1 MRSCSSRP
9 RFAAAALTT
18 TALLF
23 SLGLGSLAAQTPP
36 GVPAPAVTPIPPAPT
51 PMAPPADLNLGG
63 YPVLRLRGT
72 AGGMTP
78 DQRISVI
85 LSRVTPLLG
94 NPVILP
100 SDVVVYLPPPKSR
113 YNRYP
118 VIYALG
124 RRLITVDPATVK
136 AAGGGKTPLEVAK
149 LWAAR
154 LQQVLPRVNWRPSNA
169 PEPKIPTNP
178 PLTVTTD
185 FAQVGGDPASVTL
198 RGKVIL
204 KVRGPQMGGL
214 TAAERADILTARLA
228 RLANQPAATA
238 PDAVQVT
245 MTVTGEAALAL
256 AGTTLLSVT
265 PQDAAAANVAKPSLL
280 AESWAKNLRAVLTPP
295 APVPPAPVPPIPTE
309 NVPTAQSN
317 AAPTASVPPVPAA
330 SVPPVPATSVPPV
343 PAASAPPVPAASAP
357 PVPAASVP
365 PKGG

>member
-1 MRSCSSRP
+1 MRPHFGR
-9 RFAAAALTT
+9 AAAAL
-18 TALLF
+18 LLSF
-23 SLGLGSLAAQTPP
+23 SLSPLAAQTPP
-36 GVPAPAVTPIPPAPT
+36 TAPSVPVAAPT
-51 PMAPPADLNLGG
+51 PPVQTPGEAPADLNLGG

-136 AAGGGKTPLEVAK
+136 ASGTGKTPLEVAT
-149 LWAAR
+149 LWAKR

-169 PEPKIPTNP
+169 PEPKIPANP

-185 FAQVGGDPASVTL
+185 FAQVGGDPAPVTL

-204 KVRGPQMGGL
+204 KLRGSQLGGM
-214 TAAERADILTARLA
+214 TAAERADMLTARLA
-228 RLANQPAATA
+228 RLANQAAATA

-245 MTVTGEAALAL
+245 MTPTGDASLAL
-256 AGTTLLSVT
+256 AGTMLVSVT
-265 PQDAAAANVAKPSLL
+265 AQDAKAAGLAKPDLL
-280 AESWAKNLRAVLTPP
+280 AQSWAKNLRAVLTPP
-295 APVPPAPVPPIPTE
+295 TPALPTSATDRP
-309 NVPTAQSN
+309 PTA
-317 AAPTASVPPVPAA
+317 VPPAA
-330 SVPPVPATSVPPV
+330 SVPPAV
-343 PAASAPPVPAASAP
+343 PAAPKPA
-357 PVPAASVP
+357 
-365 PKGG
+365 GG

>member
-23 SLGLGSLAAQTPP
+23 SLGHGPLTAQTPP
-36 GVPAPAVTPIPPAPT
+36 GVPAPAMTPIPPAPT
-51 PMAPPADLNLGG
+51 PIAPPADLNLGG

-78 DQRISVI
+78 DQRINVI

-169 PEPKIPTNP
+169 PEPKISANP

-214 TAAERADILTARLA
+214 TAAERADMLTARLA
-228 RLANQPAATA
+228 RLANQPAATT

-245 MTVTGEAALAL
+245 MTVTGGAALAL

-295 APVPPAPVPPIPTE
+295 APVPPIPTE

-317 AAPTASVPPVPAA
+317 PAPTGSPPPA
-330 SVPPVPATSVPPV
+330 
-343 PAASAPPVPAASAP
+343 PAASAPPAPAASAP
-357 PVPAASVP
+357 PAPAASAPPAPAASAP